1 MTNAQAAWGIKQ
13 SFQSYIT
20 GSIAKGKWTLNG
32 VGHSG
37 GQFQFT
43 GNSGAV
49 DPAAKSGTVG
59 FSGGIHFSGHNGVL
73 DLHINNLEIEFNGN
87 SGSLIAQVKSSD
99 TSGNKTDFGR
109 VALGNLQ
116 FSALNVSESSASGA
130 ASVSLTDAGSKAFAE
145 FYEPGTQLDP
155 ITFEA
160 SLGGAANCSESQA
173 SGAASTSGGAGGGAN
188 NAAALKNGAANSGD
202 GTTTGYE
209 NGSDKFKVK
218 SAAAG
223 NDTSSKLTPEMYL
236 LVALAAFV
244 VAGGSMGR
252 LITNNPA

>member
-1 MTNAQAAWGIKQ
+1 M
-13 SFQSYIT
+13 
-20 GSIAKGKWTLNG
+20 
-32 VGHSG
+32 
-37 GQFQFT
+37 
-43 GNSGAV
+43 
-49 DPAAKSGTVG
+49 
-59 FSGGIHFSGHNGVL
+59 L

-202 GTTTGYE
+202 GTTTGYG